1 MKLGRRQGFNH
12 HAEGQIVFLSDFQ
25 KLGYW
30 HMLKLS
36 QSDAP
41 AWDFESGMNGA
52 NIYFACGEVFR
63 VQSGDNGGD
72 QGDVWY
78 TGPCRSGSSVV
89 IRLFLGHDLDSV
101 LGPLFVS
108 ACFLSLFLQLFH
120 QRITQYHSGVFLLCI
135 REPCQ

>member
-1 MKLGRRQGFNH
+1 MKLGRRQGFNF
-12 HAEGQIVFLSDFQ
+12 HAEGRIVFLSDFQ

-72 QGDVWY
+72 RGCVVRRALQEWQLGCNQAV
-78 TGPCRSGSSVV
+78 SG
-89 IRLFLGHDLDSV
+89 
-101 LGPLFVS
+101 
-108 ACFLSLFLQLFH
+108 A
-120 QRITQYHSGVFLLCI
+120 
-135 REPCQ
+135 

>member
-1 MKLGRRQGFNH
+1 MKLGRRQGFNF
-12 HAEGQIVFLSDFQ
+12 HAEGRIVFLSDFQ

-52 NIYFACGEVFR
+52 NIYFACGEVM
-63 VQSGDNGGD
+63 VVI
-72 QGDVWY
+72 GDVWY
-78 TGPCRSGSSVV
+78 AGPCRSGNSVV

-108 ACFLSLFLQLFH
+108 ACFLSLFLQLF
-120 QRITQYHSGVFLLCI
+120 QQWVVTQYHSRVFLLCI
-135 REPCQ
+135 S